1 MVTAPSVRH
10 PGEFRWET
18 RLLAVVTL
26 VLTVFGVANCY
37 AAATYLEA
45 WFNEA
50 TDQVSGALIGGVVF
64 LAAAYSDYQIW
75 RRFARPLFLATV
87 VGLVVLA
94 VVALAFGSEQSP
106 AAVGAVVPFL
116 NGARR
121 WFKIGPVTIQVS
133 EIARFTLTA
142 FVAARAVE
150 LGGKVRSF
158 QGGFLQLVA
167 PIALVVGLVAVEPNL
182 SMAIVL
188 GVAGGM
194 VVFTA
199 GAHLGHVLLLALM
212 GFAGVGAMITFS
224 GFRSD
229 RLDRYRDTAA
239 MCDPTRQ
246 ECASLIGY
254 GNGGLVGLGFGEGTQ
269 KLGHLPYGYS
279 DFILSTIAEEWGLI
293 GVFFMTLCFG
303 LFCWMGF
310 RIAKTARDPFGMF
323 LASGLTAMVGLA
335 AFLHAAVVTQLI
347 PATGLTL
354 PFVSAGRVSLIMYL
368 FSAGVIVSVG
378 RRRGRPARQR

>member
-1 MVTAPSVRH
+1 MTSPSVRH

-26 VLTVFGVANCY
+26 VLTVFGIANCY

-50 TDQVSGALIGGVVF
+50 TDQVSAALIGGVVF
-64 LAAAYSDYQIW
+64 LAAAYSDYQVW
-75 RRFARPLFLATV
+75 RRLARPLFFATV
-87 VGLVVLA
+87 FGLAILA
-94 VVALAFGSEQSP
+94 LVALIFGKKSSP
-106 AAVGAVVPFL
+106 DAIGAVVPLL

-121 WFKIGPVTIQVS
+121 WIKIGPVTIQLS

-142 FVAARAVE
+142 FVATRAVE
-150 LGGKVRSF
+150 LGTKVRNF
-158 QGGFLQLVA
+158 QAGFVQLIA
-167 PIALVVGLVAVEPNL
+167 PIALVVALVAAEPNL

-199 GAHLGHVLLLALM
+199 GARIGHVLLLALV
-212 GFAGVGAMITFS
+212 GIGGAGAMIAFS
-224 GFRSD
+224 EFRSD
-229 RLDRYRDTAA
+229 RLDRYRDAA
-239 MCDPTRQ
+239 AACDPILQ

-254 GNGGLVGLGFGEGTQ
+254 GNGGIVGVGFGEGTQ

-279 DFILSTIAEEWGLI
+279 DFILSAIAEEWGLI
-293 GVFFMTLCFG
+293 GVCFMTLCFG

-378 RRRGRPARQR
+378 RRRGRPARER

>member
-1 MVTAPSVRH
+1 MTAPSVRH

-26 VLTVFGVANCY
+26 VLTVFGIANCY
-37 AAATYLEA
+37 AAATYLQS

-50 TDQVSGALIGGVVF
+50 TDQVSGAVIGGVVF

-75 RRFARPLFLATV
+75 RRFARPLFFATV
-87 VGLVVLA
+87 FGLAILA
-94 VVALAFGSEQSP
+94 VVALVSGQTSSP
-106 AAVGAVVPFL
+106 GAVSAFVPFL

-121 WFKIGPVTIQVS
+121 WIKVGPVTIQLS

-142 FVAARAVE
+142 FVAMRAVE
-150 LGGKVRSF
+150 LGTRVRSF
-158 QGGFLQLVA
+158 QSGFVQLIA

-199 GAHLGHVLLLALM
+199 GARIGHVMLLAIV
-212 GFAGVGAMITFS
+212 GVAGVVAMITLS
-224 GFRSD
+224 DFRSD
-229 RLDRYRDTAA
+229 RLDRYRDAAA
-239 MCDPTRQ
+239 MCDPLEQ

-254 GNGGLVGLGFGEGTQ
+254 GNGGIVGLGFGEGTQ

-293 GVFFMTLCFG
+293 GVCFMTFCFG

-378 RRRGRPARQR
+378 RRRGRPARER